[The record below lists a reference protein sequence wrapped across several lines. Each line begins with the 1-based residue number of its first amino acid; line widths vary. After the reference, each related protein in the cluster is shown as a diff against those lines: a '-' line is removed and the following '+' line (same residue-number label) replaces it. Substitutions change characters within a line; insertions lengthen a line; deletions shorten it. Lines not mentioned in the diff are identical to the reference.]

1 MLRTRARF
9 LPLRLHMRQF
19 LSRRTV
25 CWLRCLAPALLLGVY
40 AATPMRAQVAADAP
54 PPLRREFRGAW
65 VASVANI
72 DWPSK
77 PGLSAFEQQAELIA
91 MLDRARA
98 LRLNAI
104 LLQVRPAADALYAS
118 KLEPWSMYL
127 TGVEGRAPEP
137 YYDPLTFAVKEAH
150 ARGLELHAW
159 FNPYRAKHPSAKG
172 AHARN
177 HVSVKHP
184 SWVRTYDAYEWMDPG
199 EPAVLEHTLQVIV
212 DVVKRYDV
220 DGIHVDDYFYPYPV
234 TKDSVEVPFP
244 DSESYA
250 RYQQRGGKLERSDWR
265 RWNVDEFVRLLY
277 KRTKAAKPWV
287 KVGISPFGIWRPGFP
302 AQIKGF
308 DSYEKL
314 AGDSKKWIN
323 EGWVDYF
330 TPQLYW
336 PVAQTA
342 QAYPVLLDWWLS
354 ENPKKR
360 HMWPGHNSSR
370 AAQGG
375 TWAPS
380 ELNDQVRATR
390 ATDGTHASG
399 LGATGDIFFSMR
411 SLMPDVSNGRSPVSV
426 GVATQPPPPSA
437 AAAMSGRLLSELYT
451 EPALAPASPWLGATP
466 PATPLAR
473 IARDSLS
480 GEQIVHIT
488 APATARWL
496 TVRVLRNGAWT
507 SHVLPKA
514 FTSLVIG
521 AADAAPADRVVV
533 TAVSRNGIESRARTL
548 MTARTPTLTPK
559 R

>member
-1 MLRTRARF
+1 MHYASRS
-9 LPLRLHMRQF
+9 LPLPQFRLHMSHMPH
-19 LSRRTV
+19 LSRRFALPL
-25 CWLRCLAPALLLGVY
+25 WLRVPALLAGLHV
-40 AATPMRAQVAADAP
+40 AVPARAQVAPDAP

-77 PGLSAFEQQAELIA
+77 PGLSAWEQQAELLV

-104 LLQVRPAADALYAS
+104 LLQVRPSADALYAS
-118 KLEPWSMYL
+118 KLEPWSVYL

-159 FNPYRAKHPSAKG
+159 FNPYRAKHTTATGP
-172 AHARN
+172 HARN

-184 SWVRTYDAYEWMDPG
+184 SWVKLYGGYEWMDPG
-199 EPAVLEHTLQVIV
+199 EPAVLEHTLQVMV

-234 TKDSVEVPFP
+234 SKDSVEVPFP
-244 DSESYA
+244 DSASYA
-250 RYQQRGGKLERSDWR
+250 RYQARGGKLGRSDWR

-287 KVGISPFGIWRPGFP
+287 KVGISPFGIWRPGYP

-342 QAYPVLLDWWLS
+342 QAYPVLLDWWLG
-354 ENPKKR
+354 ENTKKR

-375 TWAPS
+375 TWGPN

-390 ATDGTHASG
+390 ATDGTHPSG

-411 SLMPDVSNGRSPVSV
+411 SLMPDAGIGRLPAGV
-426 GVATQPPPPSA
+426 GVNPPAPSGA
-437 AAAMSGRLLSELYT
+437 AVMADRLLKDLYQ
-451 EPALAPASPWLGATP
+451 EPALVPASPWLGATA
-466 PATPLAR
+466 PAAPVAR
-473 IARDSLS
+473 LARDSVS
-480 GEQIVHIT
+480 GEQVVRIT

-496 TVRVLRNGAWT
+496 TVRVLRSGTWT
-507 SHVLPKA
+507 SHVLPSG
-514 FTSLVIG
+514 FTSFVIG
-521 AADAAPADRVVV
+521 AADVAPADRVVV
-533 TAVSRNGIESRARTL
+533 TAVSRNGIESRARTI
-548 MTARTPTLTPK
+548 TPV